1 MIMEWLADAGNLKA
15 LGLVIFFVTFC
26 LVVLWVYANKDRLED
41 QKNIPFID
49 DDDQDYKSKDKS
61 ND

>member
-49 DDDQDYKSKDKS
+49 DDQD
-61 ND
+61 